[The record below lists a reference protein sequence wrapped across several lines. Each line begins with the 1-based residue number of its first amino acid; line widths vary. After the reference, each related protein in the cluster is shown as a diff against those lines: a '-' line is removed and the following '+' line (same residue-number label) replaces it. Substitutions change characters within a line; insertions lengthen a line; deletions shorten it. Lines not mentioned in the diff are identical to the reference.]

1 VLPVVS
7 GREWTRVR
15 VSVVVSVVVSG
26 RGQCYRWSVV
36 VNGLG
41 LGLVLW

>member
-1 VLPVVS
+1 MLPVVS

-26 RGQCYRWSVV
+26 GGQGYR
-36 VNGLG
+36 
-41 LGLVLW
+41 